1 MEQRIFQDVPLEDR
15 EQYLRDNAFKVD
27 PKYTYTRELEEGEL
41 QELNNDLSQSLIA
54 IDREDQ
60 NLKEAKE
67 AYNAVVKPLKEQI
80 KGSLQCI
87 RTRSEEVTGQVYL
100 IKDEHAQRM
109 GIYSKEGV
117 LLFDRSLLP
126 DERQFSIIDNTFK
139 KAN

>member
-1 MEQRIFQDVPLEDR
+1 MDQRIFQDVPIEDR

-41 QELNNDLSQSLIA
+41 QELNNELSQSLIA

-60 NLKEAKE
+60 SFKEAKE
-67 AYNAVVKPLKEQI
+67 AYNAVVKPIKEQI

-100 IKDEHAQRM
+100 IKDEHSQRM

-126 DERQFSIIDNTFK
+126 DERQFSIIDNTFR